1 MRSGGPPAAPRRRSW
16 GRAVYR
22 RRGLTLAVSLALLA
36 VTGLL
41 LLRGGQLSSADLTQG
56 ESVRASALMGAELR
70 HDGGSSFTL
79 VFSSATLRAS
89 DATFRHQILDAVA
102 GLRRDR
108 RVRSVLTPYDV
119 PSSAAAGLESRDG
132 RQALAVVTLA
142 DAGDTAQ
149 VYYPALRQLVRAEP
163 GLTVLATGAVAINTD
178 FSRLLSADLQRGEYV
193 SLPLALLFL
202 LLVFG
207 TVVAALLPLGVG
219 VFAVLG
225 GLGGVYLLTRVT
237 SVSEYALNIVTLIG
251 LGVAIDY
258 SLFIVTRFREELAR
272 GLSVEDALARTMATT
287 GRAVLFSGLT
297 VAIGLSGLLFFQ
309 GTFLS
314 SIGLA
319 GAIVVL
325 FAVLYALTF
334 LPSILALLGRRV
346 NAWQLPLG
354 RLSGQPRSSADE
366 GEGRGLWGGIAA
378 RVMRRPLLV
387 LALTVPLILIA
398 GSPFLTLRLSSS
410 GVAALP
416 PTIESY
422 RGYQA
427 LQQGFNGQDNTEIYV
442 VVHDRNGRSPL
453 APGRVGTLYDLSR
466 RIAALPSVARVR
478 GPVDSMPGLDRAG
491 YQTLYA
497 RPATALPAGAQAVV
511 RGSVGRDIALLTV
524 DTAQLAQSDA
534 ARQLVQA
541 MRALPVPSADNA
553 ELLVAG
559 QTAHDLDQINLILGR
574 APLAIAYIVVMTMV
588 VLFLLLGSV
597 VLPIKAVVTDVLS
610 ITASFGALVWIFQ
623 QGHLHD
629 QFNFTPAPIDP
640 TVPVL
645 LFCVVFG
652 LSMDYEVLLLSRMR
666 EVYLRTDDNRRA
678 VAEGL
683 ERSGRLI
690 TGAAAIMVAVFSAF
704 ALASIVILKSIGLGM
719 ALAIAVDATVVRALI
734 VPATMRLLGRRNWW
748 APTGLARLHRRLGL
762 DESDVATPAT
772 TGPATTAMAANAI
785 PAPVPEA

>member
-1 MRSGGPPAAPRRRSW
+1 MTHRRSW

-22 RRGLTLAVSLALLA
+22 RRWLTLSVSLALLV
-36 VTGLL
+36 VTALL
-41 LLRGGQLSSADLTQG
+41 LVRGGHLSSADLTRG
-56 ESVRASALMGAELR
+56 ESVRAGALMGGELP

-79 VFSSATLRAS
+79 VFSSATLHAS
-89 DATFRHQILDAVA
+89 DTAFRHRLLAAMA
-102 GLRRDR
+102 GLRRAH
-108 RVRSVLTPYDV
+108 RVRSVLTPYDL
-119 PSSAAAGLESRDG
+119 PPAAAAGLESRDG

-142 DAGDTAQ
+142 DDSDTAQ
-149 VYYPALRQLVRAEP
+149 GYYPTLRGLVRAQP
-163 GLTVLATGAVAINTD
+163 GLDVLATGDVAINTD
-178 FSRLLSADLQRGEYV
+178 FSRLLGADLQRGEYV

-207 TVVAALLPLGVG
+207 TVIAALLPLGVG

-272 GLSVEDALARTMATT
+272 GPDVGVEEALARTMATT

-325 FAVLYALTF
+325 FAILYALTF

-354 RLSGQPRSSADE
+354 RLSGRPRSSADE
-366 GEGRGLWGGIAA
+366 GEGKGLWGGIAA
-378 RVMRRPLLV
+378 RVMRRPVLV
-387 LALTVPLILIA
+387 LALTVPLILVA
-398 GSPFLTLRLSSS
+398 GSPFLSLRLSSS

-422 RGYQA
+422 RGLQA
-427 LQQGFNGQDNTEIYV
+427 LQRDFNGQGDTEIYV
-442 VVHDRNGRSPL
+442 VVHDRNGGTPL
-453 APGRVGTLYDLSR
+453 APDRVGALYDLSR
-466 RIAALPSVARVR
+466 RIAALPDVARVR
-478 GPVDSMPGLDRAG
+478 GPVDALPRLDRAG
-491 YQTLYA
+491 YQRLYA
-497 RPATALPAGAQAVV
+497 RPITALPAAVQAIV
-511 RGSVGRDIALLTV
+511 RGSVGRDIAVLTV
-524 DTAQLAQSDA
+524 DTAQPAQSDA
-534 ARQLVQA
+534 ARRLVQA
-541 MRALPVPSADNA
+541 IRALPLPSADNA

-559 QTAHDLDQINLILGR
+559 QTAHDLDQISLILGR
-574 APLAIAYIVVMTMV
+574 APLAIAYIVVMTMI

-623 QGHLHD
+623 QGRLHD

-748 APTGLARLHRRLGL
+748 APAPLARLHRRLGL
-762 DESDVATPAT
+762 AESDLATPAET
-772 TGPATTAMAANAI
+772 RPAAAGTATARDAL
-785 PAPVPEA
+785 PVRVPEA